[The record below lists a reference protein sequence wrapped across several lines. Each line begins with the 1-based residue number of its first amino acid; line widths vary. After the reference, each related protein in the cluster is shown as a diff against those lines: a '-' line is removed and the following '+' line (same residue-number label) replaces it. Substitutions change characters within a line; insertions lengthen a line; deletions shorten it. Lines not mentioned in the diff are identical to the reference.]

1 MTSERKIGLLGTFI
15 VHNVIIL
22 ILILSFFTMRSN
34 IPLEGAMLINF
45 GTTDMAGGELEPRMN
60 DAQEIAQT
68 AALQQTTE
76 IQDDEGIMTQNF
88 EEAPAVEK
96 KTEKKKEVKKPVEK
110 PAESKPETV
119 KKPVEE
125 TPKVNS
131 KALYTAKGKSTQEN
145 GTSQG
150 TYKGAGNQGNPDGS
164 PDSDNYGQGSGT
176 GLGIQVGGGLSNR
189 KVLSLPKPDF
199 KVQKEGKVAVEVTV
213 NRDGKVISATPG
225 VKGTTIVDAD
235 LYAAA
240 KKAALQSKFVVQ
252 ADAQAFQTQTGTIT
266 YHFKLE

>member
-1 MTSERKIGLLGTFI
+1 MTSERKIGLLGTFV
-15 VHNVIIL
+15 VHNIIIL
-22 ILILSFFTMRSN
+22 ILILSFFTMKSH
-34 IPLEGAMLINF
+34 IPAEGGMLINF
-45 GTTDMAGGELEPRMN
+45 GTMEMAGGELEPRMN
-60 DAQEIAQT
+60 DAQEVQQT
-68 AALQQTTE
+68 AAQQQTTDM
-76 IQDDEGIMTQNF
+76 QDDEGIMTQDF
-88 EEAPAVEK
+88 EEAPVVEK
-96 KTEKKKEVKKPVEK
+96 KAEKKKEVKKPVQK
-110 PAESKPETV
+110 PAESKPEIV

-125 TPKVNS
+125 APKVNA
-131 KALYTAKGKSTQEN
+131 KALYSAKGKATQEN
-145 GTSQG
+145 GNSQG
-150 TYKGAGNQGNPDGS
+150 LYKGAGNQGNPDGS

-225 VKGTTIVDAD
+225 VKGTTIVDAS

-240 KKAALQSKFVVQ
+240 KKAALQSKFIVQ
-252 ADAQAFQTQTGTIT
+252 ADAQAYQTQTGTIT

>member
-1 MTSERKIGLLGTFI
+1 MTSERKIGLLSTFI
-15 VHNVIIL
+15 VHNIIIL
-22 ILILSFFTMRSN
+22 ILIMSFFTMKN
-34 IPLEGAMLINF
+34 HIPAEGGMLINF
-45 GTTDMAGGELEPRMN
+45 GTMEMAGGDLEPRMN
-60 DAQEIAQT
+60 DAQQAQLN
-68 AALQQTTE
+68 ANRQQSAE
-76 IQDDEGIMTQNF
+76 LQDDDGIMTQDF
-88 EEAPAVEK
+88 EEAPVVEK
-96 KTEKKKEVKKPVEK
+96 KVEKKKEVKKPVESK
-110 PAESKPETV
+110 PAVTQ
-119 KKPVEE
+119 KPVVE
-125 TPKVNS
+125 TPKVNT

-150 TYKGAGNQGNPDGS
+150 LYKGEGNQGNPDGS

-199 KVQKEGKVAVEVTV
+199 KVQKEGKVVVEVTV

-225 VKGTTIVDAD
+225 VKGTTIVDAN

-240 KKAALQSKFVVQ
+240 KKAALQSKFIVQ
-252 ADAQAFQTQTGTIT
+252 TDAQAFQTQTGTIT